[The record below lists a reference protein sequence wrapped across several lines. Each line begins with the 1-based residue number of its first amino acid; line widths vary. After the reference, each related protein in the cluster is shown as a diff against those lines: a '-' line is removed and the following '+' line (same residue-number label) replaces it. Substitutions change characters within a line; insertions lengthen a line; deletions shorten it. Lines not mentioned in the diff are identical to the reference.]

1 MIEPMKS
8 PTEMVEGRQAF
19 QNFDATMRTLLSVPH
34 SEIQR
39 REREYQK
46 RAKQNPHRRG
56 PKRKARR

>member
-1 MIEPMKS
+1 
-8 PTEMVEGRQAF
+8 MVEGRQAF